1 MDNLDLLID
10 LHRDGLRQ
18 GPGSDECTKKALQ
31 LAKLNHNERLHIA
44 DLGCGTGASTLV
56 LAEELNAEVVAVDLL
71 QPFLDILKAR
81 AATRGL
87 SEQIK
92 TQCCSID
99 ALPFDD
105 GAFDVIWS
113 EGAIYNIGFEEGA
126 LGWKRYLKP
135 GGILVVSEITWLTQ
149 ERPEELNA
157 YWQAEYPQIALASEK
172 FRVLEQLGYSPCGY
186 FVLPPECWTDHY
198 YKPIQQRLET
208 FLQRNSHSKE
218 AQAIAAA
225 ERAEIELYLRY
236 QSLYSYGMYIARV
249 PL

>member
-1 MDNLDLLID
+1 LTFCNL
-10 LHRDGLRQ
+10 
-18 GPGSDECTKKALQ
+18 
-31 LAKLNHNERLHIA
+31 
-44 DLGCGTGASTLV
+44 
-56 LAEELNAEVVAVDLL
+56 
-71 QPFLDILKAR
+71 FLDILKVR

-87 SEQIK
+87 SEQIR
-92 TQCCSID
+92 TQCGSID

-113 EGAIYNIGFEEGA
+113 EGAIYNIGFQEGA

-149 ERPEELNA
+149 ERPKELSA

-172 FRVLEQLGYSPCGY
+172 FSVLEQLGYSPCGY

-198 YKPIQQRLET
+198 YTPIQERLET
-208 FLQRNSHSKE
+208 FLQRHSRSKE

-225 ERAEIELYLRY
+225 ERAEIELYRKH